1 MMSEIVVGLDLSP
14 GGAAALRWAADQARR
29 TTLPLRA
36 VHVVQRPHRPVVFG
50 TNGTVALQDE
60 PQLPEGYRHR
70 IESAW
75 NELNPEVGWRLEL
88 FLGEPG
94 PLLTE
99 QAEDAALLVVGTH
112 LHVGLGRV
120 FPGSVS
126 HYCLTH
132 SRTPMVAV
140 PGPAGE
146 TDPTT
151 SATHHAEP
159 ESTDRSAARSGSA
172 A

>member
-1 MMSEIVVGLDLSP
+1 MMSEIVVGLDLSAA
-14 GGAAALRWAADQARR
+14 GAAALRWVADQARR
-29 TTLPLRA
+29 TSLPLRA
-36 VHVVQRPHRPVVFG
+36 VHAVQRPSRPVVLG
-50 TNGTVALQDE
+50 NGMLALQEE

-75 NELNPEVGWRLEL
+75 NELNPELGWRLEL

-94 PLLTE
+94 PLLTD
-99 QAEDAALLVVGTH
+99 QAQDAVLLVVGTH

-140 PGPAGE
+140 PAPA
-146 TDPTT
+146 DQSHQNT
-151 SATHHAEP
+151 SDAHDAEP
-159 ESTDRSAARSGSA
+159 EKTERSAAMTGSGP
-172 A
+172 

>member
-14 GGAAALRWAADQARR
+14 AGAAALRWAADQARR
-29 TTLPLRA
+29 TGLPLRA
-36 VHVVQRPHRPVVFG
+36 VHAVQRPYRPVVLG
-50 TNGTVALQDE
+50 SNGMVALQDE
-60 PQLPEGYRHR
+60 LPLPEGYRHR

-75 NELNPEVGWRLEL
+75 NQLNPEAGWRLEL

-94 PLLTE
+94 PLLTD

-140 PGPAGE
+140 PAPADE
-146 TDPTT
+146 THQVT
-151 SATHHAEP
+151 SATHDAER
-159 ESTDRSAARSGSA
+159 EKTDSSAAMTGSA
-172 A
+172 P